1 MAKNKKTRKVTT
13 KRNQTAQRS
22 QVLSSLPTAN
32 RKYKDTVFRMLFSDR
47 ENLLSLYN
55 AINRTAYKDS
65 KELEIVTLESAVY
78 MGMKNDLA
86 FIIDMNLF
94 LYEHQSTY
102 NPNLPLR
109 DLFYI
114 SAEYQ
119 KLVNK
124 KSLYSASLQKI
135 PAPYFIVFYNG
146 TEKKEEYWEHSLSE
160 AYENLTGEPRLELK
174 VITLNINEGHNKELM
189 EQCRTLREYAQYVAK
204 VRKYTKE
211 ISLDA
216 AVERAVNECIQ
227 EGILEEFLQE
237 NKAEVIA
244 MSIFEYNKEEED
256 KKLRKA
262 EYEAGY
268 DAGKQNG
275 LELGISIGEEKKA
288 QKILK
293 LMLEAGESVEK
304 IAKYT
309 GYTVEEIKDKIKNP
323 EG

>member
-1 MAKNKKTRKVTT
+1 MAKNKKTRKVIT
-13 KRNQTAQRS
+13 KRNQTVQRS
-22 QVLSSLPTAN
+22 RVVSDFPTAN
-32 RKYKDTVFRMLFSDR
+32 RKYKDTVFRMLFSDK

-65 KELEIVTLESAVY
+65 EELEIVTLKSAVY

-102 NPNLPLR
+102 NPNIPLR

-119 KLVNK
+119 KLVNR
-124 KSLYSASLQKI
+124 KSLYSSALQKV

-146 TEKKEEYWEHSLSE
+146 TEKEDEYWENSLSE

-174 VITLNINEGHNKELM
+174 VITLNINDGHNEELM
-189 EQCRTLREYAQYVAK
+189 EQCQVLREYAQYVAR

-211 ISLDA
+211 MELDA
-216 AVERAVNECIQ
+216 AVERAVDECIR
-227 EGILEEFLQE
+227 EGILEDFLQE

-244 MSIFEYNKEEED
+244 MSIFEYNKDEEE

-262 EYEAGY
+262 EFEAGY
-268 DAGKQNG
+268 DSGF
-275 LELGISIGEEKKA
+275 
-288 QKILK
+288 
-293 LMLEAGESVEK
+293 EAGTENKAKDTARMLAEEGDSIEK
-304 IAKYT
+304 IAK
-309 GYTVEEIKDKIKNP
+309 VLRIKEEVVRKWLM
-323 EG
+323 E